1 MQYLLFHNNIYSN
14 IWENGILKPFAKSRL
29 CRLNTLR
36 RWNQIFYHPFQ
47 WHENAISIFRK
58 LMIGCFYEMDV
69 VRLGDSAK
77 NIWCDI

>member
-1 MQYLLFHNNIYSN
+1 MQYLLFHNNIYRN
-14 IWENGILKPFAKSRL
+14 IGENGILKLFAKSRL
-29 CRLNTLR
+29 R
-36 RWNQIFYHPFQ
+36 RWNQNFYHPFQ